1 MEEVY
6 IVQAY
11 RTAVAKA
18 KKGKLR
24 FVRPDDLGGA
34 LIKEITNKI
43 PNLNK
48 EDINESFK
56 SLVKNFNIL
65 QEINI
70 ENFFK
75 NEILIIAKLTKI

>member
-34 LIKEITNKI
+34 LIKEITKMNSNSVSVESDKKLKIKNK
-43 PNLNK
+43 P
-48 EDINESFK
+48 
-56 SLVKNFNIL
+56 NIL
-65 QEINI
+65 NAT
-70 ENFFK
+70 
-75 NEILIIAKLTKI
+75 L